1 MCNLRRP
8 AVCAISS
15 AMGSLSAFKEIWR
28 KEVLKMFVCGYT
40 KTVMGSEME
49 IKTSLLLHCV
59 PPKSPNTTHEPHLP
73 LIRTQATFFANW
85 EKYLLCPFV
94 VLGRKKSYYF
104 SRSPA
109 GLEAPHLT
117 RQYKLPKKSPT

>member
-15 AMGSLSAFKEIWR
+15 AMGSLSAAFKEIWR
-28 KEVLKMFVCGYT
+28 KVLKMFVCGYT

-49 IKTSLLLHCV
+49 IKTSLLLQCV

-73 LIRTQATFFANW
+73 LIRTARGPCKDTGNIFAKREISALPLCCIEPEKKAITFHGPQQDYRGTSSN
-85 EKYLLCPFV
+85 
-94 VLGRKKSYYF
+94 
-104 SRSPA
+104 
-109 GLEAPHLT
+109 EAI
-117 RQYKLPKKSPT
+117 